1 MKCRFLLFDS
11 NAIFIYVNK
20 RTLQSME
27 YTQGRQ
33 LVKHIRGQLASE
45 IFEGT
50 AVEYCDGGI
59 IFCGEKPQNASK
71 EADAGER
78 VFCFDL
84 TACDNLLAESDASLL
99 FIFQKA
105 FRTALKIWNRHPF
118 SASERVHES
127 KSILF
132 PFAYPDPRRLVIERS
147 KSTLQLEKRSIDFPL
162 LAYKYNCEE
171 PSQDNEPVNVSVLKA
186 AGKIFNTKRYELR
199 GRLKDGAVL
208 PQTKGNAL
216 HSVNA
221 SQEVGREDFIY
232 WSYESQYQNLT
243 ELQKEVVDDDAL
255 DSPLRIDGAAGT
267 GKTMSMIMRAYRLLE
282 SHQKGGSPFRTIFF
296 THSQSTFQRTL
307 DAFRNYP
314 NSCKYLDPNSPQHIE
329 FVTLSD
335 YCANFA
341 SIPLTSL
348 LERDAGDAKTF
359 QLMLVETVLSSPDIT
374 NKVRTFRPLISPELC
389 DMFDEKKTSPGALY
403 NMLQHEFSVQ
413 IKGRTDS
420 TIDTYYQIPPIPN
433 GLPCSTKKDKEL
445 IFSLFIAYQ
454 NALKAEGS
462 FDVDDVVMEALARLN
477 APIWRRERAVSG
489 YDYIFVDEM
498 HLFNINEQSVFH
510 FLTRDLYQTKIP
522 ICFALD
528 YSQAVGDRGNI
539 SADYI
544 ECTFDKAIRKKYHT
558 VFRNSPQITDFC
570 ASIAASGVLMF
581 RDQFSD
587 PYHDTHSDFLLEDE
601 AKSRVPSLYEY
612 DSDDEMLASLD
623 QHLQNIVRDLRCN
636 PRDIVVIAFDSKFY
650 SEQGI
655 RELCCQTG
663 RSFTSLCAGQRDS
676 GGRVP
681 AENYV
686 LASPY
691 DINGMEFQAVV
702 LLGVDEGRVPQTMG
716 TSDISQHF
724 IKYSA
729 YNLLYLS
736 ASRAKYR
743 LTILGNRLKGRSSCL
758 DHSIEA
764 GYLVIGG
771 ERTNVPT
778 QSE

>member
-1 MKCRFLLFDS
+1 MKYRFLLFDF
-11 NAIFIYVNK
+11 NAIFTYVNK
-20 RTLQSME
+20 RTLQSIE
-27 YTQGRQ
+27 YAQGRQ
-33 LVKHIRGQLASE
+33 LVGHIRGQLASE

-50 AVEYCDGGI
+50 AVEYCDNGI
-59 IFCGEKPQNASK
+59 IFCGKKNQNAL
-71 EADAGER
+71 EEVDTGER
-78 VFCFDL
+78 IFCFDL
-84 TACDNLLAESDASLL
+84 TVCGNLLTESDTSLL

-118 SASERVHES
+118 SISERVYET

-132 PFAYPDPRRLVIERS
+132 PFTYPDPRRLVIERS

-171 PSQDNEPVNVSVLKA
+171 PSQDDEPVNVSVLNA
-186 AGKIFNTKRYELR
+186 AGKLFNTKRYELR
-199 GRLKDGAVL
+199 GKLRETAVL
-208 PQTKGNAL
+208 PQNKSSAL
-216 HSVNA
+216 HSVSA
-221 SQEVGREDFIY
+221 GQEVGREDFIY
-232 WSYESQYQNLT
+232 WSFESQYQNLT
-243 ELQKEVVDDDAL
+243 EVQKEVVDDDVL
-255 DSPLRIDGAAGT
+255 KSPLRIDGAAGT

-282 SHQKGGSPFRTIFF
+282 THQKCGLPFRTIFF
-296 THSQSTFQRTL
+296 SHSQSTFQHML
-307 DAFRNYP
+307 SAFRNYP
-314 NSCKYLDPNSPQHIE
+314 NSLQYLDQNLPQHIE
-329 FVTLSD
+329 FTTLSD

-359 QLMLVETVLSSPDIT
+359 QLMLVENVLSRPDIVS
-374 NKVRTFRPLISPELC
+374 KVRTFRPLISPELY
-389 DMFDEKKTSPGALY
+389 DMFDEKKTSPSALY
-403 NMLQHEFSVQ
+403 TMLQHEFSVQ

-454 NALKAEGS
+454 NELKAEGS

-510 FLTRDLYQTKIP
+510 FLTKNLHQTEIP

-528 YSQAVGDRGNI
+528 YSQAVGDRGNV

-544 ECTFDKAIRKKYHT
+544 ESGFGKATKKKYHT

-570 ASIAASGVLMF
+570 TSIATSGVLMF
-581 RDQFSD
+581 HEQFSD

-612 DSDDEMLASLD
+612 DSDEEMLASLD
-623 QHLQNIVRDLRCN
+623 QHLQNVVRDLRCN
-636 PRDIVVIAFDSKFY
+636 PRDIAVIAFDSKFY
-650 SEQGI
+650 SEQGVK
-655 RELCCQTG
+655 EVCCQTG
-663 RSFTSLCAGQRDS
+663 RTFTSLCAGQRDGS
-676 GGRVP
+676 GKLP
-681 AENYV
+681 AGSYV
-686 LASPY
+686 LTSPY
-691 DINGMEFQAVV
+691 DINGMEFQAAI

-743 LTILGNRLKGRSSCL
+743 LIILGNRLKGRSSCL
-758 DHSIEA
+758 EHSIEA
-764 GYLVIGG
+764 GYLAIGG
-771 ERTNVPT
+771 E
-778 QSE
+778 